1 MNESSRHIRS
11 ESSVILFMK
20 ILHIAQHYPPLVSG
34 VPFVVREISE
44 RLANRGHEVHV
55 ATGAV
60 TGCPREEMRND
71 VFVHRFGVQGNSVL
85 GIAGETGAFLDFV
98 RSTPWDAIAVHCAQ
112 TWSTDL
118 LFGVELDGPVVFV
131 AHGLSAYGDPAY
143 GTYFSRL
150 AEWLR
155 REKVMVSLAR
165 TGIADEQFRRDYELP
180 DAVVIPNGVDTAEW
194 SSPSLRVRQAWG
206 RTNGPWVVNVSTHS
220 PAKNHGALF
229 GLARALGGIDRSAH
243 VTQIGT
249 AHRASK
255 WNLGRLGVRGGCYY
269 RCAATAPFAS
279 NLTMKLGASRAE
291 TVSAVKEADLFILTS
306 SWEASPLV
314 ILEAMAA
321 GTPFVSFDTGC
332 VREHAGG
339 RVVASLPEMVAA
351 TRELLSNP
359 ELRRHL
365 GEQGKAR
372 IAERHDWEVIVTAYE
387 NLYTRLI
394 TEARARVR

>member
-1 MNESSRHIRS
+1 
-11 ESSVILFMK
+11 
-20 ILHIAQHYPPLVSG
+20 
-34 VPFVVREISE
+34 
-44 RLANRGHEVHV
+44 
-55 ATGAV
+55 
-60 TGCPREEMRND
+60 
-71 VFVHRFGVQGNSVL
+71 
-85 GIAGETGAFLDFV
+85 
-98 RSTPWDAIAVHCAQ
+98 
-112 TWSTDL
+112 
-118 LFGVELDGPVVFV
+118 
-131 AHGLSAYGDPAY
+131 
-143 GTYFSRL
+143 
-150 AEWLR
+150 
-155 REKVMVSLAR
+155 
-165 TGIADEQFRRDYELP
+165 
-180 DAVVIPNGVDTAEW
+180 
-194 SSPSLRVRQAWG
+194 
-206 RTNGPWVVNVSTHS
+206 VVNVSTHS